1 MVIIY
6 FCEFLVLKRLIFKGL
21 NDKVYDKWFESK
33 KCEFC

>member
-6 FCEFLVLKRLIFKGL
+6 FYEFLVLKRLFFKGL

-33 KCEFC
+33 KRDFC